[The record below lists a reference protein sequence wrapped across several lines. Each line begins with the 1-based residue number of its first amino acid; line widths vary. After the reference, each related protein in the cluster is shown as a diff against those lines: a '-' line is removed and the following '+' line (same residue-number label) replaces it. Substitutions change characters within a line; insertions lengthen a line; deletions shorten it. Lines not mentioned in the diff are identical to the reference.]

1 MDEGK
6 LVAMCTSAKL
16 SRVVLGGVLVV
27 TVCTSQA
34 TGQGKDVGAVNRGAL
49 NAPNVNQANDIS
61 ELKRQVKAAL
71 AHMDELQ
78 NKLDTGKAEG
88 DFQQQL
94 NDERTRLVAIENR
107 IDELELTPAVKNV
120 QTTIG
125 RGAEATPGIT
135 SGLAP
140 ADIYNDGFF
149 NSTADKSFSLYLNG
163 LFQIRYTGFS
173 PHENVGH
180 FGGSTQP
187 SSNFDVYLGRFAAS
201 GTVFSPTLKY
211 FLQFQGSTA
220 SNGNGITLL
229 DCFTTKTISK
239 YVTLQAGRSW
249 TPYTYEFYVNPG
261 DLLLPDIS
269 SAEYA
274 FGLSRTIGVQAYGQA
289 GKLSYAA
296 MVANSIPALDASGHE
311 NFNTKVSYIGHFQ
324 YDILAPYG
332 YAESDPGPLEANKPA
347 LTFWGSAAY
356 NPVASDSSFE
366 NLAAGDR
373 TANATSTLAFRY
385 MRFTSQSTGYYRKT
399 TPVRAAPAFNSWGF
413 AQQAGFYILP
423 GKLELAGRVSGVNWG
438 APNFPGS
445 GFRVDTWF
453 SGPNFPYHRIDED
466 TLGINYYFHGHN
478 AKLQVAYSYLHGNA
492 FDGQKFGANRVWVQ
506 SQVMF

>member
-1 MDEGK
+1 MDEGM
-6 LVAMCTSAKL
+6 LVASTSAKL
-16 SRVVLGGVLVV
+16 SHVVLGGVLVV
-27 TVCTSQA
+27 TVCTRQA

-107 IDELELTPAVKNV
+107 IDELELTPAANV

-149 NSTADKSFSLYLNG
+149 ISTADKSFSLYLNS
-163 LFQIRYTGFS
+163 LFQIRCTGFS

-201 GTVFSPTLKY
+201 GTAFSPTLKY

-220 SNGNGITLL
+220 GNGNGITLL
-229 DCFTTKTISK
+229 DWFSTKTLSK
-239 YVTLQAGRSW
+239 LLTLQAGRSW
-249 TPYTYEFYVNPG
+249 LPYTYGFYVNPG
-261 DLLLPDIS
+261 DLLLPDLPS
-269 SAEYA
+269 TEYA
-274 FGLSRTIGVQAYGQA
+274 FGLSRSIGVQAYGQA

-296 MVANSIPALDASGHE
+296 AITNSVPALDTSTQE
-311 NFNTKVSYIGHFQ
+311 NFTGKVAYIGHFQ
-324 YDILAPYG
+324 YDILSAYG
-332 YAESDPGPLEANKPA
+332 YVETDPDTGGPTKPE
-347 LTFWGSAAY
+347 LTLWASAGY
-356 NPVASDSSFE
+356 NPVSAASSFQ
-366 NLAAGDR
+366 NVNAGDR
-373 TANATSTLAFRY
+373 TANATSTVGFRY
-385 MRFTSQSTGYYRKT
+385 WRFTSQSTGYFRKT
-399 TPVRAAPAFNSWGF
+399 QPVSGRPAFNSWGF
-413 AQQAGFYILP
+413 AQQEGFYVVP
-423 GKLELAGRVSGVNWG
+423 RRLELAARVSGVNWG
-438 APNFPGS
+438 AANFS
-445 GFRVDTWF
+445 GPAPTVTTWF
-453 SGPNFPYHRIDED
+453 AGPNFPYHRVDED
-466 TLGINYYFHGHN
+466 TVGVNLYFHGHN
-478 AKLQVAYSYLHGNA
+478 AKLQVAYSYLNGNA